1 MLDKCDSRDRENYGM
16 LSGWIFVAF
25 FFSPRFEPEGHF
37 VFFFALSLSGRE
49 SSDGEFIGLDIGNDK
64 LPSLIR
70 DFRD

>member
-1 MLDKCDSRDRENYGM
+1 MDIRG
-16 LSGWIFVAF
+16 V

-37 VFFFALSLSGRE
+37 VFFFCSLSLSGRE

>member
-25 FFSPRFEPEGHF
+25 FFPHASSLRDIL
-37 VFFFALSLSGRE
+37 FFFALSLSGRE